1 MATVSSNLSIGQVR
15 VLGRSARERLT
26 GQRSLTI
33 WLYGL
38 SGSGKSTLATAL
50 ERRLHEEG
58 RLTTLLDG
66 DLLRTGLNAG
76 LGFSDDDRRE
86 NVRRAAEVAR
96 LFNQTGVVAVCS
108 FITPRRALRT
118 LARQIA
124 GDENFFQVYVKA
136 SVETCRARD
145 VKGLYAKAE
154 GGEIKQFTGRD
165 SIFEE
170 PESADLILDT
180 EAMDEGACL
189 EALLAAVRP
198 RLVSLAQA
206 AAPREA
212 GA

>member
-1 MATVSSNLSIGQVR
+1 MATPGFPLSIGNIR
-15 VLGRSARERLT
+15 TLGRTARERLT

-33 WLYGL
+33 WLYGI
-38 SGSGKSTLATAL
+38 SGSGKSTLASAL
-50 ERRLHEEG
+50 ERTLHAEG

-86 NVRRAAEVAR
+86 NIRRAAEVAR
-96 LFNQTGVVAVCS
+96 LFNQTGVISVCS

-118 LARQIA
+118 LARQIV
-124 GDENFFQVYVKA
+124 GDDNFFQVYVKA
-136 SVETCRARD
+136 SMETCRDRD

-154 GGEIKQFTGRD
+154 GGQLKQFTGRD
-165 SIFEE
+165 SVFEE

-180 EAMDEGACL
+180 EAMDEAACL

-198 RLVSLAQA
+198 RIVPA
-206 AAPREA
+206 A
-212 GA
+212 G

>member
-1 MATVSSNLSIGQVR
+1 M
-15 VLGRSARERLT
+15 
-26 GQRSLTI
+26 
-33 WLYGL
+33 
-38 SGSGKSTLATAL
+38 
-50 ERRLHEEG
+50 
-58 RLTTLLDG
+58 
-66 DLLRTGLNAG
+66 
-76 LGFSDDDRRE
+76 
-86 NVRRAAEVAR
+86 
-96 LFNQTGVVAVCS
+96 
-108 FITPRRALRT
+108 
-118 LARQIA
+118 
-124 GDENFFQVYVKA
+124 
-136 SVETCRARD
+136 ETCRARD

>member
-1 MATVSSNLSIGQVR
+1 MPEPEAPLSIGNLR

-26 GQRSLTI
+26 GQRSLTV

-50 ERRLHEEG
+50 ERTLHAEG

-76 LGFSDDDRRE
+76 LGFTDDDRRE

-96 LFNQTGVVAVCS
+96 LFNQTGVIAVCS

-118 LARQIA
+118 LARQIV
-124 GDENFFQVYVKA
+124 GDDDFFQVYVKA
-136 SVETCRARD
+136 
-145 VKGLYAKAE
+145 LYAKAD
-154 GGEIKQFTGRD
+154 GGQLKQFTGRD

-180 EAMDEGACL
+180 ETTDEATCL
-189 EALLAAVRP
+189 ETLLTAVRA
-198 RLVSLAQA
+198 RIA
-206 AAPREA
+206 
-212 GA
+212 

>member
-1 MATVSSNLSIGQVR
+1 MATPGFPLSIGNIR
-15 VLGRSARERLT
+15 TLGRTARERLT

-33 WLYGL
+33 WLYGI
-38 SGSGKSTLATAL
+38 SGSGKSTLASAL
-50 ERRLHEEG
+50 ERTLHAEG

-86 NVRRAAEVAR
+86 NIRRAAEVAR
-96 LFNQTGVVAVCS
+96 LFNQTGVISVCS

-118 LARQIA
+118 LARQIV
-124 GDENFFQVYVKA
+124 GDDNFFQVYVKA
-136 SVETCRARD
+136 SMETCRDRD

-154 GGEIKQFTGRD
+154 GGQLKQFTGRD
-165 SIFEE
+165 SVFEE

-180 EAMDEGACL
+180 EAMDEAACL

-198 RLVSLAQA
+198 RILPA
-206 AAPREA
+206 A
-212 GA
+212 G

>member
-1 MATVSSNLSIGQVR
+1 MAAPDSPLSIGNVK
-15 VLGRSARERLT
+15 VLGRTARERLT

-50 ERRLHEEG
+50 ERALHGEG

-76 LGFSDDDRRE
+76 LGFTDDDRRE

-96 LFNQTGVVAVCS
+96 LFNQTGVIAVCS

-118 LARQIA
+118 LARQIV
-124 GDENFFQVYVKA
+124 GDDNFFQVYIKA
-136 SVETCRARD
+136 SMETCRARD
-145 VKGLYAKAE
+145 VKGLYAKAD
-154 GGEIKQFTGRD
+154 GGQLKQFTGRD

-180 EAMDEGACL
+180 EVMDEVTCL
-189 EALLAAVRP
+189 ETLFAAVRP
-198 RLVSLAQA
+198 RIA
-206 AAPREA
+206 AV
-212 GA
+212 G

>member
-1 MATVSSNLSIGQVR
+1 MAATDPPLSIGNVR

-50 ERRLHEEG
+50 ERSLHTEG

-76 LGFSDDDRRE
+76 LGFTDDDRRE
-86 NVRRAAEVAR
+86 NVRRAAEVAL
-96 LFNQTGVVAVCS
+96 LFNQTGVIAVCS

-118 LARQIA
+118 LARQIV
-124 GDENFFQVYVKA
+124 GDDNFFQVYVKA
-136 SVETCRARD
+136 SMETCRARD

-154 GGEIKQFTGRD
+154 GGQIKQFTGRD

-180 EAMDEGACL
+180 ETMDEATCL
-189 EALLAAVRP
+189 EILLTAVRS
-198 RLVSLAQA
+198 RI
-206 AAPREA
+206 APVQS
-212 GA
+212 

>member
-1 MATVSSNLSIGQVR
+1 MTAPDSPLSIGNVK
-15 VLGRSARERLT
+15 VLGRTSRERLT

-50 ERRLHEEG
+50 ERALHGEG

-76 LGFSDDDRRE
+76 LGFTDDDRRE

-96 LFNQTGVVAVCS
+96 LFNQTGVIAVCS

-118 LARQIA
+118 LARQIV
-124 GDENFFQVYVKA
+124 GDDNFFQVYIKA
-136 SVETCRARD
+136 SMETCRARD
-145 VKGLYAKAE
+145 VKGLYAKAD
-154 GGEIKQFTGRD
+154 GGQLKQFTGRD

-180 EAMDEGACL
+180 ELMDEATCL
-189 EALLAAVRP
+189 ETLFAAVRP
-198 RLVSLAQA
+198 RIA
-206 AAPREA
+206 AV
-212 GA
+212 G